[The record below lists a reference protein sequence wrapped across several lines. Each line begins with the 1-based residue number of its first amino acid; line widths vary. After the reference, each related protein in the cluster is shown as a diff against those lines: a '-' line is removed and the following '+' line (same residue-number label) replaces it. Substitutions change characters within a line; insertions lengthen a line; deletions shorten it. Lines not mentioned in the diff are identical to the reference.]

1 MGRWFPIINS
11 LVLSLRPL
19 HIILLSFLATA
30 PLHTPYVCGEAA
42 ASEFA
47 DTTMVLPQVSVTAI
61 KGGKEAEKAEAV
73 TCLNRREIERLNIVN
88 IKQVSEIVP
97 NFYMPQYGSRMT
109 SSVYVRGLGTRID
122 QPVVG
127 LNIDNVP
134 IINKDN
140 FDFDLS
146 DIERIE
152 ILRGPQNILYGRN
165 TMGGLINIHTLSPFT
180 FEGIRILAEYASH
193 NSYKGSVGLYKRM
206 TPRIGMALNAYATGT
221 DGYFRNSYNNSHVG
235 RERQWSGRWKT
246 ICRAGDSFIVENTA
260 SVSHSVQNGY
270 PYKSVKT
277 SQIAYNDTCFY
288 KRLTVTDG
296 LTFNGRINNIDIS
309 GIGSFQYINDNMTL
323 DQDFLPQDYFTLTQK
338 RHEWAFTADLV
349 AKGKA
354 GKHYNWLAGTFGYIR
369 QTHMDAPVTFFD
381 YGLTHLI
388 EENANKINPQYPI
401 RWDNRELYLGSRF
414 TMPSSGGS
422 LYHESTA
429 TFGRFTATVGLRWD
443 WERAEIRYNSDSE
456 STYSIYRT
464 TDKGEEI
471 FSPAIPVNVH
481 ESGTLSKTFAQL
493 LPKLTLSY
501 ILPSGNGNIFLS
513 FTKGYKAG
521 GYNTQMFSDVLQQ
534 RIMAKIGLDQRY
546 DVKDIISYDPEKTWN
561 YEIGT
566 HLTLADR
573 KLAID
578 AALFWIECR
587 DQQLTMFPEGAIT
600 GRIMANAG
608 KSRSRG
614 AEISATY
621 HLTPEITGNLAY
633 GFTDARFT
641 EFNNGRTSFNGKH
654 VPYAPIN
661 TLFAGINYTRNFKS
675 GFVQRISADINCRGI
690 GKIYWDE
697 TNSISQPFYAIAD
710 ASIRAW
716 HDDISAEIWI
726 NNFTATQ
733 YATFYFVS
741 IGNAFL
747 QKGNGMQ
754 LGLTLRYDLPLL

>member
-1 MGRWFPIINS
+1 MQ
-11 LVLSLRPL
+11 
-19 HIILLSFLATA
+19 
-30 PLHTPYVCGEAA
+30 
-42 ASEFA
+42 SEFA
-47 DTTMVLPQVSVTAI
+47 DTVMVLPQVSVTAI
-61 KGGKEAEKAEAV
+61 KGGPDAEKAETV
-73 TCLNRREIERLNIVN
+73 TTLDRREIERLNIVN

-134 IINKDN
+134 LLNKDN
-140 FDFDLS
+140 FDFDMA

-180 FEGIRILAEYASH
+180 FEGIRVLAEYASH
-193 NSYKGSVGLYKRM
+193 NSYKGSLGLYRRLSH
-206 TPRIGMALNAYATGT
+206 RIGMSLNAYATGT
-221 DGYFRNSYNNSHVG
+221 DGYFRNEYNNSHVG

-246 ICRAGDSFIVENTA
+246 IYRAGDSFIIENTA
-260 SVSHSVQNGY
+260 SLSHSLQNGY

-296 LTFNGRINNIDIS
+296 LTLNGRTGNVNLS
-309 GIGSFQYINDNMTL
+309 GIASFQYINDNMTL
-323 DQDFLPQDYFTLTQK
+323 DQDFLPLDYFTLTQK
-338 RHEWAFTADLV
+338 RHEWAFTADFV
-349 AKGKA
+349 AKSNPC
-354 GKHYNWLAGTFGYIR
+354 KHYRWLVGAFGYLR
-369 QTHMDAPVTFFD
+369 RSHMSAPVTFFD

-388 EENANKINPQYPI
+388 EENANKINPQYPL
-401 RWDNRELYLGSRF
+401 RWDNRELYLGSDF
-414 TMPSSGGS
+414 TMPSAGGS
-422 LYHESTA
+422 FYHESTA
-429 TFGRFTATVGLRWD
+429 SIGRFTASLGLRWD
-443 WERAEIRYNSDSE
+443 WERAEIQYHSDSE
-456 STYSIYRT
+456 STYSVYHI
-464 TDKGEEI
+464 TDTGEEI
-471 FSPAIPVNVH
+471 YSPAIPVSVH

-501 ILPSGNGNIFLS
+501 TLPSDKGNVFLS

-534 RIMAKIGLDQRY
+534 RIMAKVGLDQRY
-546 DVKDIISYDPEKTWN
+546 DINDIISYNPEKTWN

-566 HLTLADR
+566 HLNLVDG
-573 KLAID
+573 KLDVD
-578 AALFWIECR
+578 ATLFWIECR
-587 DQQLTMFPEGAIT
+587 DQQLTMFPEGSVT
-600 GRIMANAG
+600 GRVMANAG

-614 AEISATY
+614 AEISAVCK
-621 HLTPEITGNLAY
+621 LTDELTARMAY

-641 EFNNGRTSFNGKH
+641 DFNNGRKNYSGCH
-654 VPYAPIN
+654 VPYAPVN
-661 TLFAGINYTRNFKS
+661 TIFAGVSYTHDFRS
-675 GFVQRISADINCRGI
+675 GFIQRLSADINCRGI

-697 TNSISQPFYAIAD
+697 ANTLSQPFYAIAD
-710 ASIRAW
+710 ASVRAW
-716 HDDISAEIWI
+716 HGDFSAELWI

-747 QKGNGMQ
+747 QQGNGMQ
-754 LGLTLRYDLPLL
+754 LGLTLRYDLPLF